1 MQNDAAP
8 DKRKVTVLEMRI
20 RIWAPLDPRDP
31 FLGKIGDSPI
41 MFQGPTATAVKRQAE
56 EWRIAE
62 WNKHHPKEQH
72 V

>member
-1 MQNDAAP
+1 MSDEAP
-8 DKRKVTVLEMRI
+8 AKRKVNILEMRI

-41 MFQGPTATAVKRQAE
+41 LFQGPTATMVKRQAE

-62 WNKHHPKEQH
+62 WNKMHPKEQQ

>member
-1 MQNDAAP
+1 MNDEAP
-8 DKRKVTVLEMRI
+8 AKRKVNILEMRI

-31 FLGKIGDSPI
+31 FLAKIGDSPI
-41 MFQGPTATAVKRQAE
+41 LFQGPTATMVKRQAE

-62 WNKHHPKEQH
+62 WNKMHPKGQQ

>member
-1 MQNDAAP
+1 MSDAHAE
-8 DKRKVTVLEMRI
+8 KRKITVLEMRI

-31 FLGKIGDSPI
+31 FLGKIGDSPVL
-41 MFQGPTATAVKRQAE
+41 FQGPTATAVKRQIE

-62 WNKHHPKEQH
+62 WNKHHPKGEQ